1 MRTVKQDLDKSDK
14 LLSVES
20 KIAKFLI
27 AYRNTPHVTTGKTPA
42 ELLLNGSPRM
52 CLSLIHP
59 YVENRMITVSEKG
72 VGEHKTRKFKE
83 GQIVALCDFRPY
95 TTTK

>member
-1 MRTVKQDLDKSDK
+1 M
-14 LLSVES
+14 ES
-20 KIAKFLI
+20 KIAKFLT

-42 ELLLNGSPRM
+42 KLLLKRSPRM

-59 YVENRMITVSEKG
+59 YVENQMITVSEKG
-72 VGEHKTRKFKE
+72 VGEHKTRKFKK
-83 GQIVALCDFRPY
+83 GQLVALCDFRLY